1 MLPDHAV
8 HLLHG
13 YRRTTGATQDTLQS
27 PNVFE
32 RRAENDVPII
42 LHDKIHGIAG
52 LEAEALSDSLRDH
65 GLSLAAHR
73 GGRHDGITS
82 GTSYSQRQIF
92 QDGKTSGVLCQ
103 DPSRVHTHSPR
114 IAATRSA
121 R

>member
-82 GTSYSQRQIF
+82 GTSYSQR
-92 QDGKTSGVLCQ
+92 
-103 DPSRVHTHSPR
+103 
-114 IAATRSA
+114 
-121 R
+121 

>member
-13 YRRTTGATQDTLQS
+13 YRRTIGATQDTLQS

-32 RRAENDVPII
+32 RRAENDAPII
-42 LHDKIHGIAG
+42 LHDEIHGIAG
-52 LEAEALSDSLRDH
+52 LEAQALSDSLGDH

-82 GTSYSQRQIF
+82 GTSYLWRHFF
-92 QDGKTSGVLCQ
+92 QNGKTIGVPCQ
-103 DPSRVHTHSPR
+103 DPSHAHAYSPR
-114 IAATRSA
+114 LAAKRSA

>member
-42 LHDKIHGIAG
+42 LHDEIHCIAG
-52 LEAEALSDSLRDH
+52 LEAQALSNGLRDY
-65 GLSLAAHR
+65 GLPLAAHG
-73 GGRHDGITS
+73 GGRHDGVTS
-82 GTSYSQRQIF
+82 STSYS
-92 QDGKTSGVLCQ
+92 
-103 DPSRVHTHSPR
+103 
-114 IAATRSA
+114 
-121 R
+121 

>member
-32 RRAENDVPII
+32 RWAKDDVPVI
-42 LHDKIHGIAG
+42 LHDEIHCIAG
-52 LEAEALSDSLRDH
+52 LEAQALSDSLWDH

-82 GTSYSQRQIF
+82 CTSYS
-92 QDGKTSGVLCQ
+92 
-103 DPSRVHTHSPR
+103 
-114 IAATRSA
+114 
-121 R
+121 